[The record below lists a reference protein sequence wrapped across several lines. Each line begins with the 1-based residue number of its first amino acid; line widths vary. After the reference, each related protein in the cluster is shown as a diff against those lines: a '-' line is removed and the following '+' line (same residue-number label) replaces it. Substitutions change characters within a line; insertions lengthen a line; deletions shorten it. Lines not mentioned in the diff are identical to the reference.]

1 MSLVIDE
8 HRQYLADTN
17 RISAFD
23 RAIRETVRPG
33 DVVVDLGSG
42 TGILGLLACRA
53 GASRVYS
60 IDEGP
65 IVGLARNI
73 CEANGY
79 ADRMVFLRDVSTRLT
94 IPEPADVLVTDQIG
108 RFGFEAGLVGFVRD
122 ARRRLL
128 TADARVVPGA
138 VSLVVAPVE
147 AEEQW
152 DAVAFWK
159 RPVAGLDVS
168 AVWPSA
174 VSTGYPLHVSPGQL
188 LAAPFTIARLPLSDG
203 AARLAGSSR
212 HVVARAGTL
221 HGIAGWFDARLS
233 PSVTMTNSPLDAG
246 RINRRQI
253 LFPIDRP
260 VHVEPGD
267 AIAVAMTILSN
278 DQIVTWKVE
287 VQRAGAAAPLTFNGS
302 TFQGMLIS
310 SEDTA
315 RTRPAFVPAL
325 TAAGRGRRTVLELC
339 DGRHDLASIE
349 REVFTRHQDLFAT
362 EGEAAAFVAEVVTR
376 YADTA

>member
-1 MSLVIDE
+1 
-8 HRQYLADTN
+8 
-17 RISAFD
+17 
-23 RAIRETVRPG
+23 
-33 DVVVDLGSG
+33 LGSG

-128 TADARVVPGA
+128 KADARVVPGA

-278 DQIVTWKVE
+278 DQIVTCKVE